1 MEHFLFSCRILGMG
15 IEQYV
20 YNKLG
25 CPKFVISG
33 DVAIRISDISALH
46 SDGNG
51 KHVVFLKDGLW
62 IEVSYG
68 MYRKI
73 MGVIWNT

>member
-1 MEHFLFSCRILGMG
+1 MK
-15 IEQYV
+15 Q
-20 YNKLG
+20 
-25 CPKFVISG
+25 FVLSG

-51 KHVVFLKDGLW
+51 KHVVFLKDGLC